1 MTNSSDPIHEE
12 PKLEGE
18 QRSAVANIMVWL
30 QARPFLLVLLIALL
44 FLIGVGLFW
53 ITPKLGFVAGLLWAL
68 VGILVSLL
76 IGQHQAP
83 LPVSVQTTEQDH
95 ENEQAE
101 LDLSSHL
108 NLLDSELEKLHD
120 QNWEL
125 REAELKYNALL
136 NRQGDIIIQQGDD
149 GTIHFAN
156 KAFDDWFDRGD
167 KEIPFQCEEG
177 SLVDMD
183 PDHLVEDAGAMQE
196 QNRERSDIRQYSQGQ
211 LNDTLL
217 HEKLIETT
225 QGPRWFRWTETLM
238 RSAQRKETLR
248 LIIAR
253 DITAYKRVEAAS
265 EAKSRFLATISHEMR
280 TPLNGVIGMANLL
293 EQTEL
298 NPEQI
303 SYVQA
308 LRQSGSSLLSLVND
322 VLDLSRVEAGKLTL
336 KEDWTSPIQI
346 VEEVAE
352 LLAPNAQGKGL
363 SIASWMAPDL
373 PEKVLL
379 DPVRVRQILINL
391 LGNAIKFTDSG
402 AINISLELC
411 LPAQAHELLGKELD
425 LEQSLLHFS
434 VRDTGIGIE
443 VDELER
449 LFEEFEQ
456 IDTGRSR
463 RHDGAGLGL
472 AISRH
477 LAQLMQ
483 GDLMA
488 SSTPGKGSLFSL
500 YLPVAAL
507 AQEETEDNAKP
518 LKGKSLLGIDLT
530 SADELAFRSYCQDW
544 GLSFHSLTSQQW
556 IAQEDNNLAP
566 DHILINGAD
575 SERSQKILDVFDP
588 EITGILTRPLP
599 RRRIVLI
606 EPSERSMIAQ
616 MRETGMTSYL
626 VKPVR
631 KSSLWAGLQGEAAVH
646 TASEGV
652 EPADEKP
659 SAPITT
665 ESEAEQ
671 HDKETSDKLHVLL
684 VEDNE
689 INALLAKSILTKAN
703 IKVSMAQSGQQALE
717 LYDEQA
723 EHPFDVA
730 LLDLHMPDMDGLSL
744 FDQMKERDQV
754 TGCSIPKVAFTA
766 DALQETRKTC
776 LAHGFADFIV
786 KPVDPQNLINTV
798 HATASQSSHK

>member
-1 MTNSSDPIHEE
+1 
-12 PKLEGE
+12 
-18 QRSAVANIMVWL
+18 
-30 QARPFLLVLLIALL
+30 
-44 FLIGVGLFW
+44 
-53 ITPKLGFVAGLLWAL
+53 
-68 VGILVSLL
+68 
-76 IGQHQAP
+76 
-83 LPVSVQTTEQDH
+83 
-95 ENEQAE
+95 
-101 LDLSSHL
+101 
-108 NLLDSELEKLHD
+108 
-120 QNWEL
+120 
-125 REAELKYNALL
+125 
-136 NRQGDIIIQQGDD
+136 
-149 GTIHFAN
+149 
-156 KAFDDWFDRGD
+156 
-167 KEIPFQCEEG
+167 
-177 SLVDMD
+177 
-183 PDHLVEDAGAMQE
+183 
-196 QNRERSDIRQYSQGQ
+196 
-211 LNDTLL
+211 
-217 HEKLIETT
+217 
-225 QGPRWFRWTETLM
+225 M

-411 LPAQAHELLGKELD
+411 LPTQAQELLGKELD

-434 VRDTGIGIE
+434 VRDTGIGIDA
-443 VDELER
+443 DELER

-483 GDLMA
+483 GDLRA
-488 SSTPGKGSLFSL
+488 TSAPGEGSLFSF
-500 YLPVAAL
+500 YLPAAAL
-507 AQEETEDNAKP
+507 VQEEISSNDKS
-518 LKGKSLLGIDLT
+518 LDSDSLLGIDLT

-544 GLSFHSLTSQQW
+544 GLSFHSMTSQQW
-556 IAQEDNNLAP
+556 IAQGKTSLAP

-575 SERSQKILDVFDP
+575 PERSAKILDAFDP

-631 KSSLWAGLQGEAAVH
+631 KSSLWASLQGEAAVH
-646 TASEGV
+646 TASEKIETAV
-652 EPADEKP
+652 EIP
-659 SAPITT
+659 SAPITP
-665 ESEAEQ
+665 ESIAEQ
-671 HDKETSDKLHVLL
+671 HDEEISEKLHVLL

-703 IKVSMAQSGQQALE
+703 IKVSMAQSGQQALA
-717 LYDEQA
+717 LYDAQSA
-723 EHPFDVA
+723 HPFDVA

-744 FDQMKERDQV
+744 FDQMKERDQASGR
-754 TGCSIPKVAFTA
+754 TISKVAFTA

-786 KPVDPQNLINTV
+786 KPVDPQNLVDTV
-798 HATASQSSHK
+798 QDAANQSGHK